1 MIHNSKLRI
10 GAFLIFILIVFFS
23 AYFIGNFAPVVSTSD
38 SDNNNQEEVV
48 QDTFNKT
55 GQGQQTFAF
64 PLKQGAH
71 QCSIAITN
79 NINPEDNTPSYLY
92 VYVDDSVNESG
103 TKVADENAGNY
114 EGIFNVLS
122 DGVNTPVVIQV
133 QSIFQAEWSVQC
145 TRA

>member
-1 MIHNSKLRI
+1 MIHKNPYFKTGLRFI
-10 GAFLIFILIVFFS
+10 IIVAIFFLGFFVGGQVQL
-23 AYFIGNFAPVVSTSD
+23 FND
-38 SDNNNQEEVV
+38 SNDEEVV
-48 QDTFNKT
+48 LDTFNKT
-55 GQGQQTFAF
+55 GKGQQTFAF
-64 PLKQGAH
+64 PLKQGTH

-92 VYVDDSVNESG
+92 VYVDDSINQSG
-103 TKVADENAGNY
+103 TKVADEDAGNY
-114 EGIFNVLS
+114 EDTFNVLS